1 MRTLPG
7 IRCVLSLV
15 VSVLAIAATTAQ
27 GAQEK
32 GRELRGGWYRWD
44 PYQFEENRGPLSEL
58 RGLDIQMV
66 TRILAETGSTVSYEQ
81 IDWMEHQ

>member
-1 MRTLPG
+1 LRTLPG

-15 VSVLAIAATTAQ
+15 VSVLAIAATIVQ

-44 PYQFEENRGPLSEL
+44 PKIASHLIRRSLLKKAKDEAQTSKTA
-58 RGLDIQMV
+58 Q
-66 TRILAETGSTVSYEQ
+66 STAPQ
-81 IDWMEHQ
+81 Q